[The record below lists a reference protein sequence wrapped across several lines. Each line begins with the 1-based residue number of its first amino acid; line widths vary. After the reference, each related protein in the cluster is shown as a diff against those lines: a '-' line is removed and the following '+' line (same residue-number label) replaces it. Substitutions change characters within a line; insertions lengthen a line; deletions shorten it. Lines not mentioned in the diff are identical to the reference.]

1 MRLIVTELRDDMVLS
16 YNNSNNQYNNSG
28 SEDEEENDKC
38 ESLSASLS
46 RVHFSAHF
54 IQSIMESDYL
64 LSSSPPTNFSLPF
77 DFIK

>member
-16 YNNSNNQYNNSG
+16 YNNNNNQYNNSG
-28 SEDEEENDKC
+28 SEDEEESDKC
-38 ESLSASLS
+38 ESQSASSLS

-64 LSSSPPTNFSLPF
+64 LSTIN
-77 DFIK
+77 